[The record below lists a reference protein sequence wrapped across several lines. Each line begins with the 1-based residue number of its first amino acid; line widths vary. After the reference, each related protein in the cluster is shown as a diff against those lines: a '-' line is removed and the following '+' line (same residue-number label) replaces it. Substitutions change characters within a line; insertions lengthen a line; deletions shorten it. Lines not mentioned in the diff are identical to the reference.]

1 MMTRCGVV
9 IGVVELAL
17 EARLAIPD
25 FWAYKTSRLRAIP
38 KGSPAT
44 GSPAQRALKQDDGD
58 DIIQPPKRF
67 PQRVRPLKGH

>member
-9 IGVVELAL
+9 IGVVEFAF

-25 FWAYKTSRLRAIP
+25 FWAYNTSRLRVIP
-38 KGSPAT
+38 KGS
-44 GSPAQRALKQDDGD
+44 
-58 DIIQPPKRF
+58 